1 MALGLLARSRALLAG
16 DRDAEALYTDALGY
30 LALSPSAT
38 HLARTHLLYGEWLRR
53 RKRRAE
59 ARKHLRTARA
69 QFEGMGAAGFAERAR
84 LELVATGESARKRSP
99 ETRNDLTPQETQIA
113 ALASRGATNPE
124 IASKLFISPSTVD
137 YHLRKVFRK
146 LDVSSRR
153 DLARVS
159 LGSF

>member
-1 MALGLLARSRALLAG
+1 MKCTTSSGWETIATWLAG
-16 DRDAEALYTDALGY
+16 TSIVVAPIRAAAFTG
-30 LALSPSAT
+30 STSA
-38 HLARTHLLYGEWLRR
+38 A
-53 RKRRAE
+53 KRFT
-59 ARKHLRTARA
+59 KSS
-69 QFEGMGAAGFAERAR
+69 
-84 LELVATGESARKRSP
+84 VATGENARQRSP